1 MKKMDTIS
9 DRNNKV
15 SKALL
20 EKRQRP
26 VSSHINL
33 TQEEVDNLSFHIESL
48 SHQQKQDLIP
58 IVKEFSHNQ
67 GDTVYSFNI

>member
-1 MKKMDTIS
+1 MDTIN

-33 TQEEVDNLSFHIESL
+33 TQEEVENLSFHIESL
-48 SHQQKQDLIP
+48 SNQQKQELIP